1 MRTLQKLHSGFLE
14 VDDTT
19 HVADESTILNSEGPI
34 LNNRFVSVHAGLGHW
49 IQAKT
54 GPVFTI
60 IILMMIEDTS
70 MTTTIFLMITLITIY
85 GHNSKIYF
93 SQTQSPLAWMSDDK
107 DN

>member
-1 MRTLQKLHSGFLE
+1 MGTLQKLHSGFLE
-14 VDDTT
+14 VDETT

-60 IILMMIEDTS
+60 IILMTIEDTS

-85 GHNSKIYF
+85 GQISKIYC
-93 SQTQSPLAWMSDDK
+93 SQTQSPLA
-107 DN
+107 

>member
-14 VDDTT
+14 VDETT

-70 MTTTIFLMITLITIY
+70 MTTTIFLMITLITITMITVY
-85 GHNSKIYF
+85 GQISKIYY
-93 SQTQSPLAWMSDDK
+93 SQSQSPLA
-107 DN
+107 